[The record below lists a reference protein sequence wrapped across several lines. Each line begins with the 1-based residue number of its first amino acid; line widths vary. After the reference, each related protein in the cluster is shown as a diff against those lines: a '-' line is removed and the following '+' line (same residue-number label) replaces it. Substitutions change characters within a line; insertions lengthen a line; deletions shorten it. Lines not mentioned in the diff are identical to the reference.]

1 MRVGEH
7 RDDLSLRVRVLS
19 GAALLAL
26 GALAVA
32 FWVVQGVH
40 GASYREQAENN
51 RLRDVPIRAPRG
63 LIYDRR
69 DRLLVENVPSYNLL
83 LDRSRVRDLP
93 TALGFAASVLDKSSG
108 DLARLLERYR
118 ATPAYTPVLLAEGLT
133 LAQVSRFGVASLDFP
148 AFEVEIGHQ
157 RLYRQADHLA
167 HVIGYLGEVSAE
179 ELANSKYRSGEMVG
193 KKGVEQRYD
202 ESLRGADG
210 RRVVVVDSRGR
221 PLQEH
226 EKRPAQ
232 PGQTL
237 RLTIDLALQQAAE
250 RALADNVGAA
260 VAIDPQTGEILALV
274 STPAYDPNAF
284 ARRLSPEIWSGL
296 LADTRHPLQNRTI
309 QNTYSP
315 GSVFK
320 TIVAMAALTEGV
332 ATPSTRVFCSGQ
344 TTVFG
349 HPFRCHKRGGHG
361 SVDVHDALRES
372 CDIWFYHVG
381 SKLGVNTIARYARLF
396 GLGSASGI
404 DLAGEKAG
412 LVPDEDWSLKVRKH
426 PWYPGETV
434 SVSIGQGPLLV
445 TPLQMAVW
453 VAAIAN
459 GGYRVTPHLVAG
471 GSGSAPQKLPV
482 DAEALAVVRRG
493 LWAVV
498 NEQGTGATVKLDGVE
513 VAGKTSTVQVIS
525 QKTWTDN
532 ASLPYELRDHAWF
545 ASFAPAGL
553 GEKPK
558 IAIVVFVEHGG
569 RGSQAA
575 TPVAKAMYETYFR
588 DQLDRQRPL

>member
-1 MRVGEH
+1 
-7 RDDLSLRVRVLS
+7 
-19 GAALLAL
+19 
-26 GALAVA
+26 
-32 FWVVQGVH
+32 
-40 GASYREQAENN
+40 
-51 RLRDVPIRAPRG
+51 
-63 LIYDRR
+63 
-69 DRLLVENVPSYNLL
+69 
-83 LDRSRVRDLP
+83 
-93 TALGFAASVLDKSSG
+93 
-108 DLARLLERYR
+108 
-118 ATPAYTPVLLAEGLT
+118 VLLAEGLS
-133 LAQVSRFGVASLDFP
+133 LAQVSRFGVAALDFP

-167 HVIGYLGEVSAE
+167 HVIGYLGEVSSE
-179 ELANSKYRSGEMVG
+179 DLATAKYRSGELVG
-193 KKGVEQRYD
+193 KKGIEQRYD
-202 ESLRGADG
+202 ETLRGTDG

-226 EKRPAQ
+226 EKQIARP
-232 PGQTL
+232 GKTL
-237 RLTIDLALQQAAE
+237 RLTIDLALQQSAE
-250 RALADNVGAA
+250 RALGDNVGAV
-260 VAIDPQTGEILALV
+260 VALDPQTGEILALV

-284 ARRLSPEIWSGL
+284 TRRLSPEIWSGL
-296 LADTRHPLQNRTI
+296 LADSRHPLQNRTI

-332 ATPSTRVFCSGQ
+332 VTPSTRVFCSGQ

-349 HPFRCHKRGGHG
+349 HPFRCHRRGGHG

-381 SKLGVNTIARYARLF
+381 SKLGISTIARYARLF
-396 GLGSASGI
+396 GLGSPSGI
-404 DLAGEKAG
+404 DLVGEKAG
-412 LVPDEDWSLKVRKH
+412 LVPDEAWSERVRRQ

-459 GGYRVTPHLVAG
+459 GGFKVTPHLVAD
-471 GSGSAPQKLPV
+471 AAATPPQKLPV
-482 DAEALAVVRRG
+482 NAEALEVVRRG

-498 NEQGTGATVKLDGVE
+498 NEQGTGATVKLAGVE
-513 VAGKTSTVQVIS
+513 VAGKTSTVQVVS

-545 ASFAPAGL
+545 ASFAPAGV
-553 GEKPK
+553 GEKPR

-588 DQLDRQRPL
+588 DQLARQRSL